1 MQPLNLNYNPISSY
15 NNVFANQMTQIND
28 ETLTLNGSIE
38 KTAIPDMIKTDPQ
51 LKKDMQILGTEGAG
65 KVANDFSTALSNS
78 LNDLNST
85 QRNAEAALE
94 TFATGGD
101 IDVHSVMIASQKA
114 NLSMQMAMQ
123 LRNKAIQAY
132 NEIYKMGI

>member
-1 MQPLNLNYNPISSY
+1 MQPISNYSPMENF
-15 NNVFANQMTQIND
+15 NNVFSNQMNQIND
-28 ETLTLNGSIE
+28 NTMTLNGGVE
-38 KTAIPDMIKTDPQ
+38 KTFIPDMMKTDPQ
-51 LKKDMQILGTEGAG
+51 LKNDMQILGNEGAG
-65 KVANDFSTALSNS
+65 KVANDFKSALSNS
-78 LNDLNST
+78 LSDLNST
-85 QRNAEAALE
+85 QRNAESALE

-132 NEIYKMGI
+132 NEVYKMGV